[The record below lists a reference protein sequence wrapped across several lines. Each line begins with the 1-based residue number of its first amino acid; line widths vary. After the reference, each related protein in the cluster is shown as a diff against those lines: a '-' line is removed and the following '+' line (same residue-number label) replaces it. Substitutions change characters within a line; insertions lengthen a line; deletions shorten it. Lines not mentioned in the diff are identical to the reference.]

1 MPAQAQRILF
11 IYRKLLEGEEIVS
24 SQLQDLIS
32 EEIEIVSIRTIQR
45 DLRLLQKIDHSIVCR
60 ARGKELIWYIPKEF
74 RIPKQVARFNS
85 NEVLAFYFLKAHL
98 KTFKGTVIEDA
109 VENLINKIEELAPKE
124 AVLDETIYWDQNIG
138 YYDYSK
144 MNEIIEKVIQATT
157 KKSWVK
163 VTYSTFKNVQQQ
175 NKDIIARFET
185 IFSYLGL
192 LYVVAY
198 IPKHK
203 VHVSL
208 AIQNILEIEE
218 LTNYLDIA
226 PAFSFREWSKYR
238 FGVFSGEI
246 SNVKLLIRSEFKH
259 FFLNRKWHI
268 TQSEK
273 IDKGGNLIL
282 ELKVPIGVDLINWI
296 LSWSDAI
303 IVIEPEELM
312 NKIYSR
318 LKQALD
324 NYKVSMENSKH
335 DSNSSKRVDSDK
347 KNLTREQVEIEK
359 KSRTVQSVNSPP
371 QKYKFKISSK
381 K

>member
-1 MPAQAQRILF
+1 MAGQAHRILF

-32 EEIEIVSIRTIQR
+32 EEIEIVSIRTVQR
-45 DLRLLQKIDHSIVCR
+45 DLRLLQKLDPSIVCR

-74 RIPKQVARFNS
+74 RIPKPVARFSS

-98 KTFKGTVIEDA
+98 KTFKGTIIEDE
-109 VENLINKIEELAPKE
+109 VQKLINKIEELAPKE
-124 AVLDETIYWDQNIG
+124 AVLEETICWDQNIG

-144 MNEIIEKVIQATT
+144 MNEILEKVIQATT
-157 KKSWVK
+157 KKLWVK
-163 VTYSTFKNVQQQ
+163 VTYSTPKNIQQQ

-208 AIQNILEIEE
+208 AIHNISAMEE
-218 LTNYLDIA
+218 LTNYLDVA
-226 PAFSFREWSKYR
+226 TAFSFREWSKYR

-246 SNVKLLIRSEFKH
+246 SNVKLLIKSEFKH

-273 IDKGGNLIL
+273 IDNEGNLIL
-282 ELKVPIGVDLINWI
+282 EMTVPVGVDLINWI

-303 IVIEPEELM
+303 IVLEPEELI
-312 NKIYSR
+312 NKIRSR
-318 LKQALD
+318 LQQALD
-324 NYKVSMENSKH
+324 NYKVSIENSKN
-335 DSNSSKRVDSDK
+335 DSNSSKQADSDK
-347 KNLTREQVEIEK
+347 INLLIEQIKTEK
-359 KSRTVQSVNSPP
+359 KTKTVQSVNSPSP
-371 QKYKFKISSK
+371 KYKFKISSK

>member
-1 MPAQAQRILF
+1 MPGQAHRILF

-45 DLRLLQKIDHSIVCR
+45 DLRLLQKLDPSIVCR

-74 RIPKQVARFNS
+74 RIPKQIVRFS
-85 NEVLAFYFLKAHL
+85 ANEVLAFYFLKAHL
-98 KTFKGTVIEDA
+98 KTFKGTVIEEE
-109 VENLINKIEELAPKE
+109 VEKLINKIEQIAPKE

-144 MNEIIEKVIQATT
+144 MNEILEKVVQTTT
-157 KKSWVK
+157 KKLWVK
-163 VTYSTFKNVQQQ
+163 VTYSTPKNIQQQ
-175 NKDIIARFET
+175 NKEIIARFET

-208 AIQNILEIEE
+208 AIHNISAIEE
-218 LTNYLDIA
+218 LTNYLDVA

-246 SNVKLLIRSEFKH
+246 SNVKLLIKSELKH

-273 IDKGGNLIL
+273 IDKDGNLIL
-282 ELKVPIGVDLINWI
+282 EMKVPVGADLINWI

-303 IVIEPEELM
+303 IVLEPEELI
-312 NKIYSR
+312 NKIRSR
-318 LKQALD
+318 LQQALD
-324 NYKVSMENSKH
+324 NYKFIGENSKH
-335 DSNSSKRVDSDK
+335 NSYVADQVGIDK
-347 KNLTREQVEIEK
+347 TVLAIEQSTKEK
-359 KSRTVQSVNSPP
+359 KKKVAQTTNIQTP
-371 QKYKFKISSK
+371 KYKFKINNK